1 MTHTSFAFAATQL
14 QTNDIDQF
22 LELQDVVR
30 NSLSVETRHY
40 IKPRSAETLHNHLSS
55 NMPIL
60 GLRHENHFAGVVMLT
75 HPNNANAKNLDG
87 YPFDDLGDI
96 DDISVIQNLYVD
108 PQYRGQSLSTKLIKL
123 SAEFSHISD
132 RQTII
137 AKAASNNDKSQR
149 AFLKNGFNVATNGT
163 DPSLGH
169 DVIYMRGKT
178 SGVLNVIQMKNL
190 SNPIPATILEIDNN
204 RLTL

>member
-14 QTNDIDQF
+14 QTNDINQF
-22 LELQDVVR
+22 LELQNLVR

-40 IKPRSAETLHNHLSS
+40 IKPRSAETLHNHLES

-60 GLRHENHFAGVVMLT
+60 GLEHNNRLAGVVMLT
-75 HPNNANAKNLDG
+75 HPDKGNAQNLDG
-87 YPFDDLGDI
+87 YPFDDLGQM
-96 DDISVIQNLYVD
+96 DDISVIQSLYVD
-108 PQYRGQSLSTKLIKL
+108 PNYRGQSLSTKLIKL
-123 SAEFSHISD
+123 SAQFSKISG
-132 RQTII
+132 RRTLI

-178 SGVLNVIQMKNL
+178 SGVLNVIQMKHL